1 MDTLILEEKLESL
14 RRCISRVEK
23 KRAESAEQLRA
34 DVDRQDILTLNL
46 TRAVQLCVDMAMH
59 IIAQSDETLP
69 QTMGQTFDALAQLG
83 IIDEHLSG
91 RLKAAVGFR
100 NIAVHS
106 YQKVDWDIVHS
117 ITHQG
122 LDDFYSFA
130 RAVAACVEAGDKGA
144 QR

>member
-14 RRCISRVEK
+14 RRSISRVEK
-23 KRAESAEQLRA
+23 KRAESAGQLRA

-83 IIDEHLSG
+83 IIDEHLIMSLPQPDEESRRG
-91 RLKAAVGFR
+91 RRSHRSSSRAPGPAPCGRPALGPIR
-100 NIAVHS
+100 RPGGS
-106 YQKVDWDIVHS
+106 PS
-117 ITHQG
+117 
-122 LDDFYSFA
+122 LDQPTS
-130 RAVAACVEAGDKGA
+130 
-144 QR
+144 